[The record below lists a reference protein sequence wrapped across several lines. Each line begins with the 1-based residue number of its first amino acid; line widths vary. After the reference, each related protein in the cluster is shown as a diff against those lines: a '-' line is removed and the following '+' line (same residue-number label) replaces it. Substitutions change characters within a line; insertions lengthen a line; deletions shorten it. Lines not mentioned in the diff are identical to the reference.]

1 MGGKYVIYNIQP
13 IATEHYDILQKRGI
27 RRDFDEWIAI
37 LVYHR
42 DAYVK
47 GPADKPFIPAIRTL
61 A

>member
-1 MGGKYVIYNIQP
+1 MIYNIQP